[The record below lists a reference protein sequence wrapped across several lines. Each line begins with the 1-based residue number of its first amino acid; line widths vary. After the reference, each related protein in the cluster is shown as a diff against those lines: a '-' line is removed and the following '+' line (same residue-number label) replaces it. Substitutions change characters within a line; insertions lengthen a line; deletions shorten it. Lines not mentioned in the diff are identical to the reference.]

1 MDIKIRPWKMED
13 APDLARSVNNK
24 KIQDNMRDGMP
35 FPYTL
40 ADAEEYLSA
49 MRSADPNTTYVWA
62 ITIDDVAIGNVG
74 IFRKGNIY
82 RLTAELGYY
91 IAEEYWGR
99 GIVTEAVKQ
108 ACRYIFE
115 HTDIVRIS
123 ADPFSWNAGSCR
135 VLEKAGFVFEGLL
148 RQNAIKNGVIL
159 DMKLYAL
166 VKEGSG

>member
-148 RQNAIKNGVIL
+148 RQNAIKNGQFLDVMMYAIL
-159 DMKLYAL
+159 KGA
-166 VKEGSG
+166 